1 MPRRSL
7 TVTVAGLVETRD
19 QNDAIVKKAT
29 VATTWTLP
37 GGAKQN
43 QIAITDTNGNANFRI
58 KGGSGTYTI
67 TVTNIAKAGYTFDA
81 ANSVLTKSINK

>member
-19 QNDAIVKKAT
+19 QNDAIVTKAT

-37 GGAKQN
+37 SGARQN
-43 QIAITDTNGNANFRI
+43 QIAITGKNGNANFSV
-58 KGGSGTYTI
+58 KGGTGTYTV
-67 TVTNIAKAGYTFDA
+67 TVTNIAKAGHTFDA